1 MYKFGRAR
9 HHGYSV
15 MVIGLAALQFQHF
28 RFRIEVRSN
37 GPDHFDGTNSMRHCR
52 HFISTN
58 SLLARPDA
66 PLPLHRPGG
75 IDENS
80 VKIEENG

>member
-1 MYKFGRAR
+1 
-9 HHGYSV
+9 
-15 MVIGLAALQFQHF
+15 MVIGLAALELPHF

-37 GPDHFDGTNSMRHCR
+37 GPNHFDGADSMRHCR

-58 SLLARPDA
+58 SLLLGPDA
-66 PLPLHRPGG
+66 PLPFHGAGG

-80 VKIEENG
+80 VKVEEDG